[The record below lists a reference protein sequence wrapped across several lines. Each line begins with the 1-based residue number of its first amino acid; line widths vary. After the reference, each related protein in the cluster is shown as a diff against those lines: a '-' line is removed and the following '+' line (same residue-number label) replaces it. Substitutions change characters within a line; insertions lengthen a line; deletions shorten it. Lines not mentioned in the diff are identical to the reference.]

1 MVSVVK
7 PNKTAYGLNY
17 AQKNGTCLKL
27 SENMYYKLNEMV
39 WKIVLLVELVD
50 KTWAS
55 AKKTSK
61 DFLNK
66 FEKKIPAWLF
76 KIVQ

>member
-17 AQKNGTCLKL
+17 AQKKVSKL
-27 SENMYYKLNEMV
+27 SKNMYYKLNEMV

-55 AKKTSK
+55 AKKTSN
-61 DFLNK
+61 F
-66 FEKKIPAWLF
+66 F
-76 KIVQ
+76 KQI

>member
-1 MVSVVK
+1 MPKVS
-7 PNKTAYGLNY
+7 
-17 AQKNGTCLKL
+17 KL

-76 KIVQ
+76 KIVNLK

>member
-1 MVSVVK
+1 MPKVS
-7 PNKTAYGLNY
+7 
-17 AQKNGTCLKL
+17 KL

-39 WKIVLLVELVD
+39 WKIVLHGLVQ
-50 KTWAS
+50 
-55 AKKTSK
+55 KKSK

>member
-1 MVSVVK
+1 MPKVS
-7 PNKTAYGLNY
+7 
-17 AQKNGTCLKL
+17 KL
-27 SENMYYKLNEMV
+27 SENMFYKLNEMV

-76 KIVQ
+76 KIVNLK

>member
-1 MVSVVK
+1 MPKVS
-7 PNKTAYGLNY
+7 
-17 AQKNGTCLKL
+17 KL

-55 AKKTSK
+55 APKNSK

>member
-1 MVSVVK
+1 MPKVS
-7 PNKTAYGLNY
+7 
-17 AQKNGTCLKL
+17 KL